1 MELLVDLPKGVED
14 SVNILS
20 LSPNDEAS
28 LISCFN
34 NIKDPKVLGEID
46 ITDFV
51 ESVRSPDPLTKSL
64 INIAREYKS
73 IGQDGEYTKIKEK
86 LPCFTLNFSF
96 QDSKKNTAIK
106 APTGFIY
113 IDIDGELDI
122 DLNNNLV
129 FASWKSLSGL
139 GRGILVK
146 VEGLTLSNF
155 NTTYFDIARSINL
168 NADKHAA
175 KATQY
180 NIHSYD
186 EDLYI
191 NNDSITW
198 YAKEEVKN
206 MLCFLFFIY

>member
-1 MELLVDLPKGVED
+1 M
-14 SVNILS
+14 
-20 LSPNDEAS
+20 
-28 LISCFN
+28 
-34 NIKDPKVLGEID
+34 
-46 ITDFV
+46 
-51 ESVRSPDPLTKSL
+51 KS
-64 INIAREYKS
+64 
-73 IGQDGEYTKIKEK
+73 
-86 LPCFTLNFSF
+86 
-96 QDSKKNTAIK
+96 
-106 APTGFIY
+106 
-113 IDIDGELDI
+113 
-122 DLNNNLV
+122 
-129 FASWKSLSGL
+129 L

-206 MLCFLFFIY
+206 IPSTLVYKKKKRKSSSSCSGFNALI